1 MFDLFISYCTL
12 LLGTKDPWSFA
23 EWSGDPASKKR
34 AQPRSLSVCFL
45 APKSCVTFEESFPID
60 WYSQYGLKRLDV
72 VRISS
77 VTTTRITTPDNWD
90 VLWYTPLT
98 NHNSRVFWQHLK
110 SKHWISL
117 DQTSSYF
124 LHLFAG
130 EFRCFGESISIE
142 SLEKTGS
149 DVPVFVQ
156 DLVPYFQQNKATGL
170 WPLPSGKHTK
180 TIKKLWKI
188 TIFKI

>member
-1 MFDLFISYCTL
+1 MLRFTTWD
-12 LLGTKDPWSFA
+12 
-23 EWSGDPASKKR
+23 E
-34 AQPRSLSVCFL
+34 RSLIHCGMIWRSCIQKASAQSQEAFL
-45 APKSCVTFEESFPID
+45 FAFWLPGVVTFEESFPIN

-77 VTTTRITTPDNWD
+77 VATTRITTPDNWD

-117 DQTSSYF
+117 HQTSSYF

-130 EFRCFGESISIE
+130 EFRCFGESIIIE
-142 SLEKTGS
+142 SLEKTGDPIFQFS
-149 DVPVFVQ
+149 FRIWSRTSSRTRRPVY
-156 DLVPYFQQNKATGL
+156 DHYP
-170 WPLPSGKHTK
+170 GKHTK
-180 TIKKLWKI
+180 TIKNLWKI
-188 TIFKI
+188 TIVHG